1 MIGRRTFSASVL
13 AASLAGCLGN
23 GANGDGTSGDS
34 DGGSEIED
42 HPSLVAADGIPQL
55 GPQPTDA
62 EAVVVA
68 FDDPSCSSC
77 ATFAAETFPQLRDGP
92 IENGRVSY
100 LSRLLPW
107 VEPDW
112 SRPAINAL
120 YAVHEADQESFWEL
134 KNRYY
139 DAQNE
144 LDEGSVREWTEAEIE
159 TLSVDA
165 ESVLES
171 MEDDRYD
178 DRIDAAETSAEGSD
192 VTVVP
197 SFVLFS
203 DGEYVTTVIGP
214 QSYDVFE
221 GALDL

>member
-1 MIGRRTFSASVL
+1 ML

-23 GANGDGTSGDS
+23 GDGTDGGN
-34 DGGSEIED
+34 GGSEIED
-42 HPSLVAADGIPQL
+42 HPALEAADGTPQL

-100 LSRLLPW
+100 LGRLLPW
-107 VEPDW
+107 VDPDW

-144 LDEGSVREWTEAEIE
+144 LDEGSVREWTETEVE
-159 TLSVDA
+159 TLSVDT
-165 ESVLES
+165 ESAIEA
-171 MEDDRYD
+171 MDDGRYD
-178 DRIDAAETSAEGSD
+178 DRIDAAETTAEESD

-203 DGEYVTTVIGP
+203 DGEYVTTVVGP

>member
-1 MIGRRTFSASVL
+1 ML

-23 GANGDGTSGDS
+23 GDGTDGGN
-34 DGGSEIED
+34 GGSEIED
-42 HPSLVAADGIPQL
+42 HPALEAADGTPQL

-92 IENGRVSY
+92 IENGRVAY
-100 LSRLLPW
+100 LGRLLPW

-144 LDEGSVREWTEAEIE
+144 LDEGSVREWTETEIE

-165 ESVLES
+165 GSVLEA
-171 MEDDRYD
+171 MDDGRYD
-178 DRIDAAETSAEGSD
+178 DRIDAAETTAEESD

-203 DGEYVTTVIGP
+203 DGEYVTTVVGP